1 MAVRAHK
8 PVTVS
13 LGPKTD
19 RVQQYVREGR
29 YGSVSEVLRAGVE
42 ALEQQDAVLEGVL
55 KATVAEVLADP
66 RPFVPLDEAMARV
79 HARID
84 GQR

>member
-1 MAVRAHK
+1 MPVRAHK

-13 LGPKTD
+13 LGSKSD

-55 KATVAEVLADP
+55 KAAVAEVIGDP

-79 HARID
+79 HARINE
-84 GQR
+84 QR